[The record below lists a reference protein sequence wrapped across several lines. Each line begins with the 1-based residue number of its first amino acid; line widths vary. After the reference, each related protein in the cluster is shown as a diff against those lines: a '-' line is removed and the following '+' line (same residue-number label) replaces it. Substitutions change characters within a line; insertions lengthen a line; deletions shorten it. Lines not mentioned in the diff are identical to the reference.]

1 MKDKKIAVLIDS
13 DNTQYKKLPSIMD
26 ELSTYGSLI
35 VKRAYGD
42 FSTPHLKNWK
52 EPLNELAIQPQQQF
66 AYTQGKN
73 STDSLMIIDAM
84 DLLYSERFDTIALI
98 SSDSDFTSLATRLR
112 ASEIYVIGVGEK
124 KTPTAFVKACDDFI
138 IIENLDDGSEIENG
152 HENDH
157 DNGHGIEARNNQN
170 SNLPD
175 ITTKEKQQKLWR
187 LMHHAWQKYNDDDG
201 WASLSEVGQYLKR
214 IRPEFNPKNY
224 GLSKLSDFFKK
235 NPHRYE
241 TRTESNRMYFRF
253 ISKSLK

>member
-52 EPLNELAIQPQQQF
+52 DPLNELAIQPQQQF

-124 KTPTAFVKACDDFI
+124 KTPIAFVKACDEFI
-138 IIENLDDGSEIENG
+138 IIENLEVEAEI
-152 HENDH
+152 
-157 DNGHGIEARNNQN
+157 DNGELEGPTSEV
-170 SNLPD
+170 LPSD
-175 ITTKEKQQKLWR
+175 EKEKQKELWR
-187 LMHHAWQKYNDDDG
+187 LMHQAWQKYNDDDG
-201 WASLSEVGQYLKR
+201 WASLSEVGKYLKR
-214 IRPEFNPKNY
+214 LKPEFDPRNY
-224 GLSKLSDFFKK
+224 GLRKLSDFFVK
-235 NPHRYE
+235 NPNRYQ
-241 TRTESNRMYFRF
+241 TKFVANQMVYRLIPKSNN
-253 ISKSLK
+253 